1 MDRSFCC
8 RVHRLFSEGA
18 GRIDS
23 RTQIPLNRVSHSA
36 VNKKQP
42 FLLAFDEKVPAHC
55 KCDASMQHKSAATSL
70 SRRFI
75 HLKRIA

>member
-18 GRIDS
+18 VRIDS
-23 RTQIPLNRVSHSA
+23 RTLIPLNRVSHSA

-42 FLLAFDEKVPAHC
+42 FLAAFDEKVCAHYE
-55 KCDASMQHKSAATSL
+55 CDASMQHKSAATAM

-75 HLKRIA
+75 HRKRIA

>member
-18 GRIDS
+18 VRIDS
-23 RTQIPLNRVSHSA
+23 RTQIPLNSVSSIA

-42 FLLAFDEKVPAHC
+42 FLSAFDEKVCAQC
-55 KCDASMQHKSAATSL
+55 KCDASMQHISAATSL
-70 SRRFI
+70 SRRFV
-75 HLKRIA
+75 HH